1 MRIRKIS
8 ILSHTYRNIHRYRQ
22 ILAILFKYGFDDLIG
37 RLYLGPY
44 LKMGM
49 RIISGKRSE
58 EMKTLSTYERL
69 RMALEE
75 LGPIFIKMGQVLS
88 TRPDLIPVEL
98 IRELTKLQDKVPPFP
113 FSQVK
118 EIVEQELNASLDE
131 IFLHFQENPIAAASI
146 GQVHRAQL
154 RTGEQVVVKVQ
165 RPGIRRIIEADLEI
179 LFHLATLIERYVK
192 DWEIYSPT
200 RIVDEIDRTL
210 KREINYT
217 IEASYTERFARQ
229 FAGKESIYV
238 PRIFRRATTEHV
250 LTMEYV
256 DGIKASEVALLD
268 EKGFDRKIIASRV
281 NDLILEQ
288 IFKHRFF
295 HADPHPGNVFI
306 LPGNVI
312 CYLDFGMMGRVDRQ
326 SREPF
331 ADIVVGYIR
340 HDELRIADAILR
352 IVEWGDE
359 EPNRRALEADI
370 SNFTEL
376 YLYRP
381 LKELRMGD
389 IFQELLDLTARH
401 KLRLPPDNFLIGKA
415 LTETEGLGLILNPDF
430 DMTRETAPFVRKLMR
445 ERMHPKRL
453 VGDFITTTGGLFHLL
468 REIPQEFHEVLKQLK
483 QGKTKIGFQHE
494 ESEEHFISE
503 SDRSSNRIA
512 FSLIISSLIIGSS
525 LIIASNLGPHL
536 FGFPLLG
543 FLGYSMAGILCLW
556 LLISILRSG
565 KL

>member
-88 TRPDLIPVEL
+88 TRPDLVPVEL

-131 IFLHFQENPIAAASI
+131 IFFQFQESPIAAASI

-154 RTGEQVVVKVQ
+154 RTGEQVIVKVQ
-165 RPGIRRIIEADLEI
+165 RPGIRRIIESDLEI
-179 LFHLATLIERYVK
+179 LFHLATLIEKYVEE
-192 DWEIYSPT
+192 WEIHRPT
-200 RIVDEIDRTL
+200 RIVDEIARTL

-217 IEASYTERFARQ
+217 IEASHTERFARQ
-229 FAGKESIYV
+229 FIGNESIYV
-238 PRIFRRATTEHV
+238 PRIFKQATTELI

-256 DGIKASEVALLD
+256 DGIKASEIALLD
-268 EKGFDRKIIASRV
+268 EKGFDRKIIACRV

-312 CYLDFGMMGRVDRQ
+312 CYLDFGMMGHVDRQ
-326 SREPF
+326 SREHF
-331 ADIVVGYIR
+331 ADIVLGYIR
-340 HDELRIADAILR
+340 HDESSITDAILR

-359 EPNRRALEADI
+359 EPDRRALENDI
-370 SNFTEL
+370 SNFIEL
-376 YLYRP
+376 LLYRP
-381 LKELRMGD
+381 LKELRMEN
-389 IFQELLDLTARH
+389 IFHGLLDLIARH
-401 KLRLPPDNFLIGKA
+401 RLRLPQDIFLIGKA
-415 LTETEGLGLILNPDF
+415 LTEVEGLGLVLYPDF
-430 DMTRETAPFVRKLMR
+430 DMTREAAPFIRNLIR

-453 VGDFITTTGGLFHLL
+453 AGDFMTASGKLLHLL
-468 REIPQEFHEVLKQLK
+468 REIPQEFHEALKQLK
-483 QGKTKIGFQHE
+483 QGKTKIGFQHQGL
-494 ESEEHFISE
+494 EHFISE
-503 SDRSSNRIA
+503 RDRSSNRIA

-543 FLGYSMAGILCLW
+543 FLGYSMAGILGLW

>member
-1 MRIRKIS
+1 MSLRKIG

-22 ILAILFKYGFDDLIG
+22 ILAILFKYGFDDLVD
-37 RLYLGPY
+37 RLHLGPY
-44 LKMGM
+44 FKMGIRM
-49 RIISGKRSE
+49 ISGRRRRE
-58 EMKTLSTYERL
+58 VEILSSYERL

-75 LGPIFIKMGQVLS
+75 LGPIFIKMGQVIS
-88 TRPDLIPVEL
+88 TRPDLIPVGL
-98 IRELTKLQDKVPPFP
+98 IQELTKLQDNVPPFP
-113 FSQVK
+113 FSQVR
-118 EIVEQELNASLDE
+118 ETVEQELGPPLGE
-131 IFLHFQENPIAAASI
+131 IFLQFQESSIAAASI

-238 PRIFRRATTEHV
+238 PRIFRQATTERV

-256 DGIKASEVALLD
+256 DGIKASDVALLD
-268 EKGFDRKIIASRV
+268 ERGFDRKVIASRI

-288 IFKHRFF
+288 IFEHRFF

-306 LPGNVI
+306 LPGNRI

-326 SREPF
+326 SREHF

-352 IVEWGDE
+352 IVEWDE
-359 EPNRRALEADI
+359 EPNRRALENDI
-370 SNFTEL
+370 SNFIEM
-376 YLYRP
+376 YFYRP
-381 LKELRMGD
+381 LKELRIGD

-430 DMTRETAPFVRKLMR
+430 DMTRETTPFVRKLML

-453 VGDFITTTGGLFHLL
+453 VGDFITTTGSLFHLL
-468 REIPQEFHEVLKQLK
+468 REIPREFHEVLKQLK
-483 QGKTKIGFQHE
+483 EGKAKIVFQHE
-494 ESEEHFISE
+494 GSEEHFISE
-503 SDRSSNRIA
+503 RDRSSNRLA

-525 LIIASNLGPHL
+525 LVIVSNSGPYL
-536 FGFPLLG
+536 FGFSLLG
-543 FLGYSMAGILCLW
+543 ILGYLAAAVLGLW
-556 LLISILRSG
+556 LLIAIFRSG
-565 KL
+565 SL

>member
-49 RIISGKRSE
+49 RMISGKRRE
-58 EMKTLSTYERL
+58 EVKNLSTYERL

-88 TRPDLIPVEL
+88 TRPDLVPVEL
-98 IRELTKLQDKVPPFP
+98 LRELTKLQDKVPPFP

-131 IFLHFQENPIAAASI
+131 IFLQFQESPLAAASI

-165 RPGIRRIIEADLEI
+165 RPGIRRIIGSDLEI
-179 LFHLATLIERYVK
+179 LFHLATLIEKYVEE
-192 DWEIYSPT
+192 WEIHRPM

-238 PRIFRRATTEHV
+238 PRIFRQATTERV

-256 DGIKASEVALLD
+256 DGIKASEIALLD

-326 SREPF
+326 SREHF

-352 IVEWGDE
+352 IVEWDE

-370 SNFTEL
+370 SNFIEM
-376 YLYRP
+376 YFYRP
-381 LKELRMGD
+381 LKELRIGD

-430 DMTRETAPFVRKLMR
+430 DRTRETAPFVRKLML

-453 VGDFITTTGGLFHLL
+453 VEDFITTTGSLFHLL
-468 REIPQEFHEVLKQLK
+468 REIPREFHEVLKQLK
-483 QGKTKIGFQHE
+483 EGKVKIGFQHE
-494 ESEEHFISE
+494 GSEEHFISE
-503 SDRSSNRIA
+503 RDKSSNRIA

-543 FLGYSMAGILCLW
+543 FLGYSMAAVLCLW
-556 LLISILRSG
+556 LLIAIFRSG
-565 KL
+565 SL